1 LVGSNSS
8 PPSVAD
14 EDVPLKETVAESE
27 VCRRNGRFGRD
38 SFTGAKFECTA
49 ALTALSRGSRIF
61 SVGVEDWADWVIVTE
76 AFGVMG
82 GVALGGLAEAAVVSK
97 DVAIPEASDASGPA
111 DWVIALGVGATA
123 CALAPEAPSSFAVFL
138 AEGLGFRRWRVVLV
152 DLPFYKRGKKHV
164 RTRNNNTH
172 SLFLLLGR
180 IKHA

>member
-1 LVGSNSS
+1 MVGSNSS

-38 SFTGAKFECTA
+38 SFTGARFECTA
-49 ALTALSRGSRIF
+49 ALTALSRGNRIF

-82 GVALGGLAEAAVVSK
+82 GVDLGGLAEAAAVSK

-111 DWVIALGVGATA
+111 DVGATA
-123 CALAPEAPSSFAVFL
+123 CALAPEALSSFAVSL

-152 DLPFYKRGKKHV
+152 DLPFYKIRKKHV
-164 RTRNNNTH
+164 RTRNHDTH
-172 SLFLLLGR
+172 SLCLLLGR